1 MSFYDVRKW
10 LEPKWADQLSLLIS
24 KPIYEARLE
33 QVTFCCKCVATTN
46 GGGGLALCK
55 CMSTICR

>member
-10 LEPKWADQLSLLIS
+10 LEPKWANQLSLIS

-46 GGGGLALCK
+46 GGGVLHCVNACP
-55 CMSTICR
+55 TICR